1 MGMEL
6 MRNRRHLRHRRHLS
20 TTRAAGFS
28 LVEVLIAMVILLII
42 AVGIMPIFTQAS
54 VSNVS
59 GNDSTRV
66 SNFARDRAEEVAQ
79 YPFNSTEMTI
89 TAGSEAQLPP
99 GGEFFS
105 TRDQVWKPG
114 APTAGDPGMFTR
126 TTVIRQYS
134 VEALEDGVLDIGEA
148 LPAGS
153 ALGDIQLKEIQVSIE
168 GTRALGSTLGP
179 AKRLS
184 VRLLKAS

>member
-1 MGMEL
+1 MGMEVR
-6 MRNRRHLRHRRHLS
+6 MRRRVAG
-20 TTRAAGFS
+20 AAAGGFS

-66 SNFARDRAEEVAQ
+66 SNFARDRAEEVVQ

-99 GGEFFS
+99 GGEYFS
-105 TRDQVWKPG
+105 ARDEVWKPG
-114 APTAGDPGMFTR
+114 APTPGDPGPFTR
-126 TTVIRQYS
+126 TTIIRQYS
-134 VEALEDGVLDIGEA
+134 VKALEDGTIDVAEA
-148 LPAGS
+148 LPAG
-153 ALGDIQLKEIQVSIE
+153 ADPKDIQLKEIEVTIQ
-168 GTRALGSTLGP
+168 GTRVLGSTLGP
-179 AKRLS
+179 AKHLT
-184 VRLLKAS
+184 VRVLKSS